1 MYKCQNCFISF
12 EEPTTR
18 YDDEDDEQYEL
29 CPKCDSDSLILINTD
44 NESDE
49 TPIAQPGET

>member
-1 MYKCQNCFISF
+1 MYKCQECFASF
-12 EEPTTR
+12 EEPVIH
-18 YDDEDDEQYEL
+18 YDDDNDEQYEL